1 MTTILGT
8 ALLIM
13 YCTLTLM
20 FLISMIQ
27 TIWNDHKRS
36 KYDAERDARDQEY
49 HLKRMEL
56 LK

>member
-13 YCTLTLM
+13 WCTLTFML
-20 FLISMIQ
+20 LISMVQ
-27 TIWNDHKRS
+27 TIWNDYKRS
-36 KYDAERDARDQEY
+36 KYDDERDARDQEY
-49 HLKRMEL
+49 HQKRMEL

>member
-13 YCTLTLM
+13 WCTLTFML
-20 FLISMIQ
+20 LISMVQ
-27 TIWNDHKRS
+27 TIWNDYKRS

>member
-1 MTTILGT
+1 MTTIVGT

-20 FLISMIQ
+20 ILISMVQ

-49 HLKRMEL
+49 HQKRMEL